1 MGSGCVAR
9 RKKIKDEEV
18 GNVHS
23 TEKDKDL
30 AQITSTEGLNSVI
43 DTTKG

>member
-1 MGSGCVAR
+1 VGSGCVAR
-9 RKKIKDEEV
+9 RKKIKYEEL
-18 GNVHS
+18 GNVPS